1 MDKNFTHDYR
11 RFIQQYDIFIQH
23 YTEAAEKI
31 DVINKT
37 NWGGGR
43 NTDKKALL
51 HEQALEAHMDAINK
65 YIQLVAIYRLLIQQ
79 WLEANEK

>member
-1 MDKNFTHDYR
+1 MDKHCSQYYG
-11 RFIQQYDIFIQH
+11 RFIQEYDIFLQH
-23 YTEAAEKI
+23 YTEAAEKLN
-31 DVINKT
+31 VINKT
-37 NWGGGR
+37 VGGGR